1 VSLRPPPRLVGR
13 YLLCDLIASGGM
25 ASVHLARLVGQEG
38 FTRTVALKQLY
49 PHFSRD
55 PEFVAMFLDE
65 ARLLSRIR
73 HTNVVAP
80 LDIIVED
87 QELFIAMEY
96 VHGEALSHLVEQ
108 ANGPVEPA
116 LATGIVVQALLGLHA
131 AHEATGEDGRQLAIV
146 HRDVSPQNILVGLD
160 GIARIVD
167 FGIAKAASRSQTT
180 GAGSLKGKLGYMA
193 PEQVRLEPV
202 DRRAD
207 LFTTGIV
214 LWELLVGER
223 LFPGDHPG
231 AVVDAILSG
240 DVPPPRSFVS
250 SLPAALEQVVL
261 RALALHPDDRFG
273 SAKEMAGALARATP
287 AASSIEIGAWVEA
300 LAAPELARRVDLI
313 SDVERISIADL
324 TLSRRSASRG
334 PLGTDPIAFPLIVS
348 RESSTPAGR
357 EAHVASLTPSSET
370 FVPATR
376 KRRLS
381 AALAALVLLG
391 VAGFVWFALARG
403 PGSSAPA
410 ASLVL
415 EPMPTATAEL
425 PLRDAEAGALS
436 LVTARPEPPAP
447 GSTSP
452 AASAPAASPTRP
464 PDQKPLSGPGGPR
477 TNEKVAPHRIGAGST
492 PSTEPEK
499 PSPPV
504 RATSDNRCL
513 VPYKIDANG
522 IKRFKPECF

>member
-80 LDIIVED
+80 LDIIVQE

-207 LFTTGIV
+207 IFTTGIV

-261 RALALHPDDRFG
+261 RALALHPDDRFA
-273 SAKEMAGALARATP
+273 SAREMAGALARATP
-287 AASSIEIGAWVEA
+287 SASSIEIGAWVET
-300 LAAPELARRVDLI
+300 LAASELARRVDLI

-334 PLGTDPIAFPLIVS
+334 LLTTEPIAFPLVAS
-348 RESSTPAGR
+348 RQSSTPSGR
-357 EAHVASLTPSSET
+357 ETHAASLTPSSET
-370 FVPATR
+370 VEPKSR
-376 KRRLS
+376 RRRLS
-381 AALAALVLLG
+381 GMLAALALLG
-391 VAGFVWFALARG
+391 AAGVVWFALSRG

-415 EPMPTATAEL
+415 EPLPTATAER
-425 PLRDAEAGALS
+425 PLRDAEVEALS
-436 LVTARPEPPAP
+436 LVTARPELPAPDSNTPSAPPAP
-447 GSTSP
+447 
-452 AASAPAASPTRP
+452 AAPPRP
-464 PDQKPLSGPGGPR
+464 PDPNPPSGPGGAR
-477 TNEKVAPHRIGAGST
+477 ANDKVAPSRAGAAST

-499 PSPPV
+499 PAPPT